1 MNNLIFICLAFATL
15 STWVNTIFI
24 KNITLQRVSQS
35 TVFLSN
41 GLIIATIIDRWLK
54 NHYFPLSNLY
64 ESILFLCCMLLTG
77 QLVAEKILST
87 RLISCLNLPLVLGLY
102 RFGSTILP
110 SSMRS
115 IQSLAPSLQSN
126 WLMMHV
132 SVMMLSYAVLLLGS
146 SFCILY
152 LILELV
158 PKKLDINTKEKSID
172 YINKTNTT
180 NVLTT
185 TLISNEIL
193 NKKNEVFEQ
202 SLPRNLST
210 LLDIWSYRL
219 IGFGFPFLTLGIIS
233 GAVWANEA
241 WGAYWSWDPKE
252 NWALV
257 TWLIFAIYLHAR
269 LIKGWTGKKIAIV
282 GCIGFVIIWVCYL
295 GVNFLGHGL
304 HTYGLLN

>member
-1 MNNLIFICLAFATL
+1 MNNLIFILLAFSTV

-24 KNITLQRVSQS
+24 KNNTLQKVSQS

-41 GLIIATIIDRWLK
+41 GLIIATIIDRWIK

-64 ESILFLCCMLLTG
+64 ESILFLSCMLLTG
-77 QLVAEKILST
+77 QMIVERILST

-102 RFGSTILP
+102 RFGSNILP

-132 SVMMLSYAVLLLGS
+132 SVMMLSYAILLLGS

-158 PKKLDINTKEKSID
+158 PKKVKELEQKTD
-172 YINKTNTT
+172 YTT
-180 NVLTT
+180 NVNSTT
-185 TLISNEIL
+185 VFNSTIVSNENISL
-193 NKKNEVFEQ
+193 SKGVFQ
-202 SLPRNLST
+202 QTLPRDLST
-210 LLDIWSYRL
+210 LLDVWSYRL

-269 LIKGWTGKKIAIV
+269 LIKGWTGKRIAVV
-282 GCIGFVIIWVCYL
+282 GCLGFVIIWVCYL

-304 HTYGLLN
+304 HTYGLLS